1 MRISIIGAGALGK
14 TYGGLLSL
22 LNHDVHYLMR
32 SEYTQVKNEGYFN
45 LYFTEQQKII
55 KIENP
60 QVYQSASDLPPS
72 DLVVISL
79 KTTENKNIATL
90 LSSCLSKQSIVVVLQ
105 NGIGNEEW
113 ISKFTGNCP
122 IITAISTTGAYKEE
136 SSRVTIPFLGEL
148 RLAPFKIQYKLDCE
162 KIAALFQQSTMVP
175 VRIYDNYKEIRWL
188 KLLWNV
194 PFASLSVIYSKDTYT
209 IASHQPYA
217 TIANNLMDEV
227 CDIAKSEGIEISKE
241 YVTKMLEMT
250 KRVKN
255 YFPSMYQD
263 YVQGKPIEKEYIID
277 NVLAIARSHDVRT
290 PMLNL
295 IASHLERND

>member
-32 SEYTQVKNEGYFN
+32 SEYVQTKTTGYFN
-45 LYFTEQQKII
+45 LHFIEQQKII

-60 QVYQSASDLPPS
+60 QVYQSATDLPPS
-72 DLVVISL
+72 DLVIISL
-79 KTTENKNIATL
+79 KTTENKNIAAL
-90 LSSCLSKQSIVVVLQ
+90 LTSCLSTQSIIVILQ

-122 IITAISTTGAYKEE
+122 IITGVSTTGAYREE
-136 SSRVTIPFLGEL
+136 SSTVMIPFLGEL
-148 RLAPFKIQYKLDCE
+148 RLAPFAKQYKSDCE
-162 KIAALFQQSTMVP
+162 KVAELFQQSTMIP

-194 PFASLSVIYSKDTYT
+194 PFASLSVIYSKDTQT
-209 IASHQPYA
+209 IASNQPYA
-217 TIANNLMDEV
+217 TIANSLIDEV
-227 CDIAKSEGIEISKE
+227 RDIAKSEGVEISKE
-241 YVTKMLEMT
+241 YVAKMLEMT
-250 KRVKN
+250 KKVKN